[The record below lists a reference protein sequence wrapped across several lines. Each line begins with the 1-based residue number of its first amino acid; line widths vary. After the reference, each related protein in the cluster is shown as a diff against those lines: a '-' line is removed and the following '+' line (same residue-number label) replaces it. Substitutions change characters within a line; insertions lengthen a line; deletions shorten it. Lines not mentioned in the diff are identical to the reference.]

1 MDSSFEIGSDYGE
14 LIRENNKLQKL
25 VTDLNLQ
32 LNPCQVKFHLQTSF
46 NLGDLKIKICKIL
59 LKIVVIGSQSA
70 GKSSVLEKIVGKNFL
85 PTGNGCVTK
94 RPLHLNLLQADQN
107 SARISYYD
115 YEKESEVKQNNLNL
129 NELAEAIRQANSFQ
143 DSKRFMSEP
152 INVSISGPQNPDLTL
167 IDFPGVVADPNERE
181 IIINMIKPN
190 INKDTSIILA
200 VSR

>member
-1 MDSSFEIGSDYGE
+1 MKHDKKYG
-14 LIRENNKLQKL
+14 NN
-25 VTDLNLQ
+25 TN
-32 LNPCQVKFHLQTSF
+32 
-46 NLGDLKIKICKIL
+46 L

-94 RPLHLNLLQADQN
+94 RPLHLNLFQSDQS
-107 SARISYYD
+107 SAKISYYD
-115 YEKESEVKQNNLNL
+115 LEEKIEVKKNNLNL
-129 NELAEAIRQANSFQ
+129 NELADVIRQANAVG
-143 DSKRFMSEP
+143 DSIKFTSKP

>member
-1 MDSSFEIGSDYGE
+1 MPGKISLQNDSFD
-14 LIRENNKLQKL
+14 
-25 VTDLNLQ
+25 
-32 LNPCQVKFHLQTSF
+32 
-46 NLGDLKIKICKIL
+46 LGDLIIRIWTIL
-59 LKIVVIGSQSA
+59 FKIVVIGSQSA

-94 RPLHLNLLQADQN
+94 RPLHLNLFQSDQS
-107 SARISYYD
+107 SAKISYYD
-115 YEKESEVKQNNLNL
+115 PEKESEVKKNNLNL
-129 NELAEAIRQANSFQ
+129 TELAEVITQANSFQ
-143 DSKRFMSEP
+143 DSNRFTPEP

-181 IIINMIKPN
+181 IIINMIMPN

>member
-1 MDSSFEIGSDYGE
+1 M
-14 LIRENNKLQKL
+14 
-25 VTDLNLQ
+25 
-32 LNPCQVKFHLQTSF
+32 
-46 NLGDLKIKICKIL
+46 
-59 LKIVVIGSQSA
+59 
-70 GKSSVLEKIVGKNFL
+70 
-85 PTGNGCVTK
+85 
-94 RPLHLNLLQADQN
+94 HLNLFQADQS

-115 YEKESEVKQNNLNL
+115 HDKESEVKQNNLNL

-143 DSKRFMSEP
+143 DSRKFISEP

>member
-1 MDSSFEIGSDYGE
+1 MTETPIYFT
-14 LIRENNKLQKL
+14 L
-25 VTDLNLQ
+25 
-32 LNPCQVKFHLQTSF
+32 F
-46 NLGDLKIKICKIL
+46 
-59 LKIVVIGSQSA
+59 KIVVIGSQSA

-94 RPLHLNLLQADQN
+94 RPLHLNLFQSDQS
-107 SARISYYD
+107 SAKISYYD
-115 YEKESEVKQNNLNL
+115 PEKESEVKKNNLNL
-129 NELAEAIRQANSFQ
+129 TELAEVITQANSFQ
-143 DSKRFMSEP
+143 DSNRFTPEP

>member
-1 MDSSFEIGSDYGE
+1 M
-14 LIRENNKLQKL
+14 

-85 PTGNGCVTK
+85 PTGMNSVTK
-94 RPLHLNLLQADQN
+94 RPLHLNLSQSD
-107 SARISYYD
+107 
-115 YEKESEVKQNNLNL
+115 ESSSDITYFDPEHRKTIKQPNLNL
-129 NELAEAIRQANSFQ
+129 KELSEAIRQANSFQ
-143 DSKRFMSEP
+143 GPIKFISEP
-152 INVSISGPQNPDLTL
+152 IQVSISGPTNPDLTL
-167 IDFPGVVADPNERE
+167 IDLPGVVADDDRQT
-181 IIINMIKPN
+181 IIDMIKP
-190 INKDTSIILA
+190 IIQQETSIILA